1 MAVKLNLSRLSDHY
15 LAALRIH
22 LAEGAR
28 ARLEPA
34 WLLGREAVVLG
45 LATPE
50 LARIHKRAL
59 AALELPRTKNAT
71 LKRAEKFFSEVNS
84 CLKVT
89 QRAARPSTVH
99 GSPGG
104 GVPSHQ
110 IMRSSKRRERRAPG
124 QTEFATPHYS
134 TGTKAA
140 MLMRKRISA

>member
-89 QRAARPSTVH
+89 QRAARPGTVH
-99 GSPGG
+99 GSPFG
-104 GVPSHQ
+104 GVPSHRLCGH
-110 IMRSSKRRERRAPG
+110 RSGVNAALRVKQNLRRRTIQPEPKLPCSCVR
-124 QTEFATPHYS
+124 E
-134 TGTKAA
+134 
-140 MLMRKRISA
+140 